1 MIRYRYT
8 GEGATGFER
17 FHASHTPDFL
27 RSLYFSMLRIR
38 RIEEEIER
46 RYHQDQ
52 MKTPIHLVIGQEATS
67 VGACAALLETDL
79 LYSSHRTHGNY
90 LAKGSDLKAMLAEMH
105 CRITGCV
112 GSRGGSMH
120 LIDKRVGMAG
130 TSAIV
135 GGALP
140 IAVGAAL
147 AAQMKGEDRVTMV
160 FLGDATTEEGVT
172 SESLNFAALKR
183 VPVVFFC
190 ENNFYSVQSPLSTR
204 QPARDLHTWAAT
216 YQMPSMA
223 VDGVNVLAVH
233 DAAAQAVA
241 RARSGG
247 GPTFIEA
254 PVYRLRAHGGS
265 GDDTHTGYRHIEE
278 REHWE
283 AFDPVSLFE
292 HFRQRRWRAGLKPQP
307 KSQWAL
313 EQPPEGHASMMC
325 NWCGRT
331 AYDPDRPCSDI
342 SDTVLRE
349 ILSEVESSR
358 RCLWE
363 ARTRGV
369 LAKPGGATGLTEG

>member
-1 MIRYRYT
+1 MSIRYRYS
-8 GEGATGFER
+8 GEGAAGFER
-17 FHASHTPDFL
+17 YHAAHRPEFL
-27 RSLYFSMLRIR
+27 QTLFFSMLRIR

-46 RYHQDQ
+46 RYHQDL

-67 VGACAALLETDL
+67 VGACAALRNTDL

-90 LAKGSDLKAMLAEMH
+90 LAKGGDLSAMLAEMH
-105 CRITGCV
+105 CRVTGCV

-120 LIDKRVGMAG
+120 LIDKQVGMAG

-135 GGALP
+135 GGAVP

-147 AAQMKGEDRVTMV
+147 AAQLRGEDRVTMV

-204 QPARDLHTWAAT
+204 QPSRDLHRWAAT
-216 YQMPSMA
+216 YQMPSVA

-233 DAAAQAVA
+233 DAAAAAVERA
-241 RARSGG
+241 RAGD

-254 PVYRLRAHGGS
+254 PVYRLRAHGGA
-265 GDDTHTGYRHIEE
+265 GDDTHTGYRHLEE

-283 AFDPVSLFE
+283 AFDPIPLFE
-292 HFRQRRWRAGLKPQP
+292 HFLRGRGLLADESIEQMEATI
-307 KSQWAL
+307 STEIANAFEFAL
-313 EQPPEGHASMMC
+313 NSPNP
-325 NWCGRT
+325 T
-331 AYDPDRPCSDI
+331 ADDLVKHVYA
-342 SDTVLRE
+342 E
-349 ILSEVESSR
+349 
-358 RCLWE
+358 
-363 ARTRGV
+363 
-369 LAKPGGATGLTEG
+369 